1 AGSTLGEFFYFE
13 NTAGPGATPA
23 FASFVTG
30 AFGLS
35 DIGDYSQPTV
45 ADLDGDGDLDV
56 LSSAGSSGDV
66 AYFEN
71 TAGPDATPAFAAPET
86 NPFGLSLPNP
96 SAFAAMGDLD
106 GDGDVDVLGRDGDS
120 RGFRFHANTPETD
133 GTPSFGAGVD
143 NPFGLTDIGLNVKMA
158 IGDLDGD
165 GDLDVIATSSQ
176 STELF
181 FYENTPQPDGT
192 PSFSRSTN
200 PFGLSGVTF
209 NADNSQPTL
218 GDLDGDGD
226 MDILVGQYY
235 SAGFLY
241 FENTPGTDGVPSFTS
256 VVENPFGLTATPG
269 YSGLD
274 VGQTGAIV
282 DLDGDG

>member
-1 AGSTLGEFFYFE
+1 MLDLLRRRREHARRRLARLTQAAALGGVSLALLAPPASGAVAPTPQASGDDDDPRDARTGERPRMDRPLDRPVR
-13 NTAGPGATPA
+13 AATPQA
-23 FASFVTG
+23 ETVLAGLRQAQASG
-30 AFGLS
+30 G
-35 DIGDYSQPTV
+35 I
-45 ADLDGDGDLDV
+45 
-56 LSSAGSSGDV
+56 
-66 AYFEN
+66 
-71 TAGPDATPAFAAPET
+71 
-86 NPFGLSLPNP
+86 
-96 SAFAAMGDLD
+96 
-106 GDGDVDVLGRDGDS
+106 
-120 RGFRFHANTPETD
+120 
-133 GTPSFGAGVD
+133 TPSFGAGVD